1 MRTKTVSRTC
11 CSVRSSLLAP
21 ARLATVRSE
30 AAEAASLHCR
40 DEETA
45 VRQSPVTASIHMVG
59 VIRLDEMPKR
69 EYRSELGVEY
79 LAHKH
84 TPAPGLP
91 RRSRIDLRRF

>member
-1 MRTKTVSRTC
+1 
-11 CSVRSSLLAP
+11 
-21 ARLATVRSE
+21 
-30 AAEAASLHCR
+30 
-40 DEETA
+40 